1 MRCIMFAC
9 RALVGGGELD
19 PGLLTED
26 PRRLATVGLL
36 GREMNIHSAQTCG
49 AMCWPA

>member
-1 MRCIMFAC
+1 MFAC